1 MSISMQRLTI
11 PPAILSVVILG
22 DMDYTVLIQREMLER
37 TI

>member
-11 PPAILSVVILG
+11 LPAIQSVVILG